1 MTEIPA
7 DIIATARK
15 LEEEFWSQSVPQGSE
30 ITVSGFISRAI
41 LAERERCA
49 GVVSDVSL
57 EWFEDGGLDL
67 QKALGEVL
75 NEIIRGAATLPAAPE
90 IKERIE

>member
-1 MTEIPA
+1 MHNGDFVRWDRVVAKYIGFYFFRYGDDFSA
-7 DIIATARK
+7 AVRLK
-15 LEEEFWSQSVPQGSE
+15 LP
-30 ITVSGFISRAI
+30 
-41 LAERERCA
+41 L
-49 GVVSDVSL
+49 
-57 EWFEDGGLDL
+57 LDL